1 MGTLATV
8 GPANYFLS
16 RYFSVHWPKV
26 AAPPCG
32 ASQRRG
38 GSKPPITEA
47 LRRKVMPQL
56 LVGRVPPSVIA
67 SRFSDAATLGR
78 GMSFYRRILF
88 FFGQGSPRLL
98 SEAGDDVV
106 GNPTRN

>member
-1 MGTLATV
+1 MESE
-8 GPANYFLS
+8 P
-16 RYFSVHWPKV
+16 W
-26 AAPPCG
+26 
-32 ASQRRG
+32 RG
-38 GSKPPITEA
+38 GEFILYSKT
-47 LRRKVMPQL
+47 QQS
-56 LVGRVPPSVIA
+56 VGSMGNASVTGGEGSPSVIA

-88 FFGQGSPRLL
+88 FFGQRSPRLL